1 MVHTCHRGQIVVPIC
16 HRGQIV
22 VTTSCQVR
30 LSDFTWYRNLLHFS
44 LEVRT
49 WSRSLRGSERGPHL
63 PQRTER
69 GHYLPQT
76 TDCGH
81 HQLQRTEE
89 GHCLLQRSERGV
101 YLPQSW
107 SQRTPC
113 GTASAKASQE
123 LDGSGTKFDVSVT
136 TTRTT
141 CTGIQSLSH
150 IQLVYK
156 HFLVLNKL
164 QFRSQRRSRAGC
176 HLRTSIAGTGSS
188 PEEQLV
194 IHKAAACHPQGN
206 SL

>member
-1 MVHTCHRGQIVVPIC
+1 MVTTCHRGQIVVPIC

-22 VTTSCQVR
+22 VTTSRRPGEVIRFHVGTEIYCTFPSRSNPQ
-30 LSDFTWYRNLLHFS
+30 SAI
-44 LEVRT
+44 EVRT

-123 LDGSGTKFDVSVT
+123 LDGSGLTFDVSVSAT
-136 TTRTT
+136 
-141 CTGIQSLSH
+141 
-150 IQLVYK
+150 
-156 HFLVLNKL
+156 
-164 QFRSQRRSRAGC
+164 
-176 HLRTSIAGTGSS
+176 
-188 PEEQLV
+188 P
-194 IHKAAACHPQGN
+194 
-206 SL
+206 